1 MSYATY
7 WWMVSMLVYS
17 LLKQYIVSLHSELH
31 RDGFIF
37 KSLHVLINTATEHI
51 GVSVRVGAALSP
63 LVTGRAGNVSHCVS
77 SCQCQMICCWH
88 VAPTATNWLMF
99 FFFLWCVWLFGT
111 AYWLNNSQIWFVFT
125 LTRHSN
131 GILEQRHWLIYNKQL
146 CSQIG
151 RKSIPCLRELTWIW
165 APRLRWQ
172 GELQH
177 KRIGTRELMDGET
190 GFIGV
195 IIPPI
200 HAGHWKR
207 PSERFSS
214 RKEKLCYEAKP
225 EKMHVYVKL
234 SGSRLSEVHEQ
245 YLDTEYMWLLSFLS

>member
-7 WWMVSMLVYS
+7 WWMVSMSVYS

-125 LTRHSN
+125 STRHSN

-151 RKSIPCLRELTWIW
+151 RKKHSLFEGAHVNLGSTVEVAGGATAQAHRHE
-165 APRLRWQ
+165 RVNGRWN
-172 GELQH
+172 
-177 KRIGTRELMDGET
+177 
-190 GFIGV
+190 
-195 IIPPI
+195 
-200 HAGHWKR
+200 
-207 PSERFSS
+207 RFYWCNHSS
-214 RKEKLCYEAKP
+214 HSCWTLKEAF
-225 EKMHVYVKL
+225 
-234 SGSRLSEVHEQ
+234 RTFFQ
-245 YLDTEYMWLLSFLS
+245 